1 MDTKR
6 LEKFCPWARQKLKE
20 GVHLRCLA
28 YGLDDA
34 GRAAAGPEADVVAG
48 RVLTAAEKAQRA
60 GLIRQIGALAEEQAG
75 TSEKNVPSAYERFVA
90 EQAYSWF
97 NRLAAIR
104 YMETKGYLPGGMRLL
119 SAQDGSFDP
128 ECLRRAGDLELEGL
142 DQAEAID
149 LALAGNDEELF
160 RRVIVAQCNELA
172 RALPT
177 VFGRVSGSEAL
188 TLPDGLL
195 AANENN
201 VVYHLVADLPEYDE
215 DGQPTGQ
222 WDDVEVL
229 GWMYQFYNAE
239 LKADF
244 FNSRRK
250 AAAADIAPAT
260 QLFTPEW
267 IVRYMVENSLGR
279 LWMLNHPQS
288 ALRERMAYYIEPD
301 AEHEDYLRIGSP
313 EDITFCDP
321 ACGSGHI
328 LSYAFELLFAMYEES
343 GYRERE
349 IPELILTK
357 NLAGME
363 IDERAAQI
371 ASLVLALR
379 AREHDRRFFRRDVHA
394 NVCVLKSVPFEEG
407 ELVYA
412 SKALTEALTHLGEVG
427 SLLAPGEKDLA
438 DLRADLAA
446 CAGDLFANAKA
457 ERLKLAIEKCEALSR
472 RFDVVVANPP
482 YMGSAKF
489 NPFMSG
495 WVKKHYPDVKSD
507 LFSAFIVRIMG
518 FAKDHGECGVMCPF
532 VWMFIGSYEKLR
544 QQIIEQCTLTSL
556 IQLEYSGFA
565 GATVPICTFTF
576 HNSHID
582 GYEGGYV
589 RLSDFA
595 GSENQ
600 APRTLEAIQNPD
612 CGWFYRRDAQT
623 FTQIPGT
630 PIAYW
635 ASDAALNAFTDNPKL
650 GDVTDARVGLITGN
664 GDRFL
669 RRWQEVELTRIG
681 FGTKPYGR
689 NSAKWIPYTKG
700 GEYRLWFGNNE
711 YVVNWE
717 NDGWEMKN
725 DNYDKNSAKGTG
737 RVRAHNF
744 NGTQAFKEGFCW
756 NSISSGQF
764 HGRYTPEGFMFDAAG
779 PLCEVTEEGRLGYV
793 IGLMSSSV
801 FRYCMTLMNPTL
813 NFPPGYLQAVPY
825 LHNES
830 SSDAV
835 RSLVDKNIDLSTSD
849 WDSFETS
856 WDFKRH
862 PLL

>member
-244 FNSRRK
+244 FNSKRK

-301 AEHEDYLRIGSP
+301 AEHEDYLCIGSP

-379 AREHDRRFFRRDVHA
+379 AREHDRRFFKRDVHA
-394 NVCVLKSVPFEEG
+394 NVCVLESVPFEEG

-635 ASDAALNAFTDNPKL
+635 ASEGLIAAFSHGETISGKTSTHLGMATCNNELFLRGWWEVPALKVGNPK
-650 GDVTDARVGLITGN
+650 
-664 GDRFL
+664 RFPYDFE
-669 RRWQEVELTRIG
+669 EV
-681 FGTKPYGR
+681 
-689 NSAKWIPYTKG
+689 KWIPYNKG
-700 GEYRLWFGNNE
+700 GSYRKWYGNDE
-711 YVVNWE
+711 FVVNWA
-717 NDGWEMKN
+717 DG
-725 DNYDKNSAKGTG
+725 G
-737 RVRAHNF
+737 RVLSRAGAVMVKDALRFKPMTTWTRVSSSYLHARVKASGYMFDMTGPAAFGSDADLSYVCGFLNSVM
-744 NGTQAFKEGFCW
+744 GTQVASFMSASLDFQPGQVGSYPLTGMEEHRGEV
-756 NSISSGQF
+756 NS
-764 HGRYTPEGFMFDAAG
+764 RVENC
-779 PLCEVTEEGRLGYV
+779 L
-793 IGLMSSSV
+793 
-801 FRYCMTLMNPTL
+801 
-813 NFPPGYLQAVPY
+813 
-825 LHNES
+825 
-830 SSDAV
+830 
-835 RSLVDKNIDLSTSD
+835 DLSKSD

>member
-1 MDTKR
+1 MDTKA
-6 LEKFCPWARQKLKE
+6 LEKFCPWARVRLIE
-20 GVHLRCLA
+20 AVDLRCHL

-34 GRAAAGPEADVVAG
+34 GRACAPAGSDVVAG
-48 RVLTAAEKAQRA
+48 RVLTAAERSQRD
-60 GLIRQIGALAEEQAG
+60 ALLARVDATEGGYAAFVQEA
-75 TSEKNVPSAYERFVA
+75 AYT
-90 EQAYSWF
+90 WF
-97 NRLAAIR
+97 NRYIAIR
-104 YMETKGYLPGGMRLL
+104 YMELHGYLAINVRML
-119 SAQDGSFDP
+119 SCAADGSFAPD
-128 ECLRRAGDLELEGL
+128 CLRQAADLPLPGL
-142 DQAEAID
+142 DQAEVLRLMGEGD
-149 LALAGNDEELF
+149 DEAVF
-160 RRVIVAQCNELA
+160 RLVLVAQCNELA
-172 RALPT
+172 AALPD
-177 VFGRVSGSEAL
+177 VFGHVGEADAL
-188 TLPDGLL
+188 LLPGNLL
-195 AANENN
+195 RQGADD
-201 VVYHLVADLPEYDE
+201 VLYHLVADIPQSTWEN
-215 DGQPTGQ
+215 
-222 WDDVEVL
+222 VEVL

-301 AEHEDYLRIGSP
+301 AEHEDYLRVASP

-394 NVCVLKSVPFEEG
+394 NVCVLESVPFEEG

-507 LFSAFIVRIMG
+507 LCTCFIERG
-518 FAKDHGECGVMCPF
+518 FNLTKEQGYAAMVTMQS
-532 VWMFIGSYEKLR
+532 WMFLGSFEKMRGNIIANKGIVTMAHLGPRAFDAIGGEVVSVTADVIYNGKL
-544 QQIIEQCTLTSL
+544 
-556 IQLEYSGFA
+556 A
-565 GATVPICTFTF
+565 G
-576 HNSHID
+576 
-582 GYEGGYV
+582 EGAYV
-589 RLSDFA
+589 RLVDIN
-595 GSENQ
+595 GSEEK
-600 APRTLEAIQNPD
+600 RLKLVEAIQNPD

-635 ASDAALNAFTDNPKL
+635 LPKSVGSMFRYGNLGLSFESAGRVKTHNNELYVRNWWEVDSHKLHSKWRSYANGGGFCRWSGLRFDVVNWSKEATKNYGSHGGLPNSNAL
-650 GDVTDARVGLITGN
+650 GREGICWGLITSS
-664 GDRFL
+664 DTSFRL
-669 RRWQEVELTRIG
+669 KTADEL
-681 FGTKPYGR
+681 F
-689 NSAKWIPYTKG
+689 
-700 GEYRLWFGNNE
+700 
-711 YVVNWE
+711 
-717 NDGWEMKN
+717 
-725 DNYDKNSAKGTG
+725 
-737 RVRAHNF
+737 
-744 NGTQAFKEGFCW
+744 
-756 NSISSGQF
+756 SSGSPTIVVERDADASIL
-764 HGRYTPEGFMFDAAG
+764 HDYLGF
-779 PLCEVTEEGRLGYV
+779 LN
-793 IGLMSSSV
+793 SSV
-801 FRYCMTLMNPTL
+801 CKALLRAFNPTL
-813 NFPPGYLQAVPY
+813 NTTVGDVLALPCLPASWNPGTASGISKECNKMVV
-825 LHNES
+825 
-830 SSDAV
+830 A
-835 RSLVDKNIDLSTSD
+835 D

>member
-1 MDTKR
+1 MDTKA
-6 LEKFCPWARQKLKE
+6 LEKFCPWARVRLIE
-20 GVHLRCLA
+20 AVDLRCHL

-34 GRAAAGPEADVVAG
+34 GRASAPAGSDVVAG
-48 RVLTAAEKAQRA
+48 RVLTAAEKSQRD
-60 GLIRQIGALAEEQAG
+60 ALLARVDATDGGYDAFVQEA
-75 TSEKNVPSAYERFVA
+75 AYT
-90 EQAYSWF
+90 WF
-97 NRLAAIR
+97 NRYIAIR
-104 YMETKGYLPGGMRLL
+104 YMELHGYLASNVRML
-119 SAQDGSFDP
+119 SCAADGSFAPD
-128 ECLRRAGDLELEGL
+128 CLRQAADLPLPGL
-142 DQAEAID
+142 DQAEVLRLMGEGD
-149 LALAGNDEELF
+149 DEAVF
-160 RRVIVAQCNELA
+160 RLVLVAQCNELA
-172 RALPT
+172 AALPD
-177 VFGRVSGSEAL
+177 VFGHVGEADAL
-188 TLPDGLL
+188 LLPGNLL
-195 AANENN
+195 RQGADD
-201 VVYHLVADLPEYDE
+201 VLYHLVADIPQSTWEN
-215 DGQPTGQ
+215 
-222 WDDVEVL
+222 VEVL

-244 FNSRRK
+244 FNSKRK

-301 AEHEDYLRIGSP
+301 AEHEDFLRVASP

-394 NVCVLKSVPFEEG
+394 NVCVLESIPFEEG
-407 ELVYA
+407 ELAYA
-412 SKALTEALTHLGEVG
+412 SKALTEALSHLGEVG

-438 DLRADLAA
+438 DLRADLAS

-457 ERLKLAIEKCEALSR
+457 QKLKLAIERCEALSR

-507 LFSAFIVRIMG
+507 LCTCFIERNLTLIKDNGITSLVTSDTCMYLSS
-518 FAKDHGECGVMCPF
+518 FAAMR
-532 VWMFIGSYEKLR
+532 EKLVK
-544 QQIIEQCTLTSL
+544 QDTILA
-556 IQLEYSGFA
+556 FA
-565 GATVPICTFTF
+565 DTRGSNAHPDVFDANAIWVLQRGANP
-576 HNSHID
+576 
-582 GYEGGYV
+582 GYMGAYV
-589 RLSDFA
+589 KL
-595 GSENQ
+595 NQ
-600 APRTLEAIQNPD
+600 RIGEKGAALVEAIQNPA

-635 ASDAALNAFTDNPKL
+635 ASNSLLNAFGSAKQLSEYGKPRQGLATGENARFVREWWEVTQTASCYDCSSIAQSVESGCKWFPYNKGGDFRKWYGNNECVVDWQNDGAAIKEFSGSVIRNPDCYFKPS
-650 GDVTDARVGLITGN
+650 ITWSKISSGSIAF
-664 GDRFL
+664 RY
-669 RRWQEVELTRIG
+669 
-681 FGTKPYGR
+681 KPYGHVFDVAGTSIFADDETLKYLQGAC
-689 NSAKWIPYTKG
+689 NSSTIMLVASM
-700 GEYRLWFGNNE
+700 L
-711 YVVNWE
+711 
-717 NDGWEMKN
+717 
-725 DNYDKNSAKGTG
+725 S
-737 RVRAHNF
+737 
-744 NGTQAFKEGFCW
+744 
-756 NSISSGQF
+756 
-764 HGRYTPEGFMFDAAG
+764 
-779 PLCEVTEEGRLGYV
+779 
-793 IGLMSSSV
+793 
-801 FRYCMTLMNPTL
+801 PTL
-813 NFPPGYLQAVPY
+813 NFEVGQIATYPIIESDELRPSAVERVERAR
-825 LHNES
+825 N
-830 SSDAV
+830 
-835 RSLVDKNIDLSTSD
+835 LSKSD

>member
-1 MDTKR
+1 MDTKA
-6 LEKFCPWARQKLKE
+6 LEKFCPWARVRLIE
-20 GVHLRCLA
+20 AVDLRCHL

-34 GRAAAGPEADVVAG
+34 GRACAPAGSDVVAG
-48 RVLTAAEKAQRA
+48 RVLTAAERSQRD
-60 GLIRQIGALAEEQAG
+60 ALLARVDATEGGYAAFVQEA
-75 TSEKNVPSAYERFVA
+75 AYT
-90 EQAYSWF
+90 WF
-97 NRLAAIR
+97 NRYIAIR
-104 YMETKGYLPGGMRLL
+104 YMELHGYLAINVRML
-119 SAQDGSFDP
+119 SCAADGSFAPD
-128 ECLRRAGDLELEGL
+128 CLRQAADLALPGL
-142 DQAEAID
+142 DQAEVLRLMGEGD
-149 LALAGNDEELF
+149 DEAVF
-160 RRVIVAQCNELA
+160 RLVLVAQCNELA
-172 RALPT
+172 AALPD
-177 VFGRVSGSEAL
+177 VFGHVGEADAL
-188 TLPDGLL
+188 LLPGNLL
-195 AANENN
+195 RQGADD
-201 VVYHLVADLPEYDE
+201 VLYHLVADIPQSTWEN
-215 DGQPTGQ
+215 
-222 WDDVEVL
+222 VEVL

-244 FNSRRK
+244 FNSKRK

-301 AEHEDYLRIGSP
+301 AEHEDYLRVASP

-379 AREHDRRFFRRDVHA
+379 AREHNRRFFKRDVHA
-394 NVCVLKSVPFEEG
+394 NVCVLESVPFEEG

-427 SLLAPGEKDLA
+427 SLLAPSEKDLA

-507 LFSAFIVRIMG
+507 LCTCFIERG
-518 FAKDHGECGVMCPF
+518 FTLAKERGYAAMVTMQS
-532 VWMFIGSYEKLR
+532 WMFLGSFEKMRGNIIANKGIVTMAHLGPRAFDAIGGEVVSVTADVIYNGKL
-544 QQIIEQCTLTSL
+544 
-556 IQLEYSGFA
+556 A
-565 GATVPICTFTF
+565 G
-576 HNSHID
+576 
-582 GYEGGYV
+582 EGAYM
-589 RLSDFA
+589 RLVDIN
-595 GSENQ
+595 GSEEK
-600 APRTLEAIQNPD
+600 RLKLVEAIQNPD

-635 ASDAALNAFTDNPKL
+635 ASNAMLDAFREETL
-650 GDVTDARVGLITGN
+650 GDALPVKKGLDTGN
-664 GDRFL
+664 NDRFL
-669 RRWQEVELTRIG
+669 RLWHEVCISKLGLRC
-681 FGTKPYGR
+681 KNR
-689 NSAKWIPYTKG
+689 SAFNALNKKWAPHDKG
-700 GEYRLWFGNNE
+700 GEYKRWYGNNDWLI
-711 YVVNWE
+711 NW
-717 NDGWEMKN
+717 DGDGIELRESTAN
-725 DNYDKNSAKGTG
+725 LRSQQFYFLTG
-737 RVRAHNF
+737 ITWSSLTSGLPSFRLTDQGA
-744 NGTQAFKEGFCW
+744 
-756 NSISSGQF
+756 ISNTAGSS
-764 HGRYTPEGFMFDAAG
+764 MFPKIG
-779 PLCEVTEEGRLGYV
+779 ELYSVLGYV
-793 IGLMSSSV
+793 NSSV
-801 FRYCMTLMNPTL
+801 AAEALSLLSPTL
-813 NFPPGYLQAVPY
+813 NYSAGPVGNMPGCPRYIP
-825 LHNES
+825 ES
-830 SSDAV
+830 VEA
-835 RSLVDKNIDLSTSD
+835 LSRECVELSKSD

>member
-6 LEKFCPWARQKLKE
+6 LEKFCPWARQKLME

-48 RVLTAAEKAQRA
+48 RVLTAAEKAQRS
-60 GLIRQIGALAEEQAG
+60 GLIHQIRALAEEQAG

-177 VFGRVSGSEAL
+177 VFGRVSDSEAL

-267 IVRYMVENSLGR
+267 IVRYMAENSLGR

-301 AEHEDYLRIGSP
+301 AEHEDYLRIASP

-379 AREHDRRFFRRDVHA
+379 AREHDRRFFGRDVHA
-394 NVCVLKSVPFEEG
+394 NVCVLEAIPFEEG

-412 SKALTEALTHLGEVG
+412 SKALTEALAHLDEVG
-427 SLLAPGEKDLA
+427 SLLAPSEKDLA

-489 NPFMSG
+489 NPFMG
-495 WVKKHYPDVKSD
+495 KWVKKHYPDTYKD
-507 LFSAFIVRIMG
+507 LCTCFIERGFSL
-518 FAKDHGECGVMCPF
+518 AKEQGHAAMVTMQS
-532 VWMFIGSYEKLR
+532 WMFLGSFEKMRGNIIANKGIVTMAHLGPRAFDAIGGEVVSVTADVIYNGKL
-544 QQIIEQCTLTSL
+544 
-556 IQLEYSGFA
+556 A
-565 GATVPICTFTF
+565 G
-576 HNSHID
+576 
-582 GYEGGYV
+582 EGAYV
-589 RLSDFA
+589 RLIDIN
-595 GSENQ
+595 GSEDK
-600 APRTLEAIQNPD
+600 RLKLVEAIQNPD

-635 ASDAALNAFTDNPKL
+635 ATGKMMDAFERNEPIRTYAWGCNGMT
-650 GDVTDARVGLITGN
+650 TGEN
-664 GDRFL
+664 DRFL
-669 RRWQEVELTRIG
+669 RLWYEAEQRKTCTFARNIDEAVES
-681 FGTKPYGR
+681 K
-689 NSAKWIPYTKG
+689 AKWFPYNKG
-700 GEYRLWFGNNE
+700 GDYRKWYGNE
-711 YVVNWE
+711 EWMINWE
-717 NDGWEMKN
+717 YDGE
-725 DNYDKNSAKGTG
+725 DAKAYGHLVPRSQRYMFQPQITWS
-737 RVRAHNF
+737 
-744 NGTQAFKEGFCW
+744 K
-756 NSISSGQF
+756 ISSGSAAF
-764 HGRYTPEGFMFDAAG
+764 RFKEAGHMFDVAGLCLFPDAA
-779 PLCEVTEEGRLGYV
+779 VDRFRL
-793 IGLMSSSV
+793 MAFCNSSV
-801 FRYCMTLMNPTL
+801 AGEFLAFLCPTL
-813 NFPPGYLQAVPY
+813 NFEVGSVTSMPL
-825 LHNES
+825 
-830 SSDAV
+830 
-835 RSLVDKNIDLSTSD
+835 DKSVIGNQGISELASNCVGLSKTD

>member
-1 MDTKR
+1 MDTKA
-6 LEKFCPWARQKLKE
+6 LEKFCPWARVRLIE
-20 GVHLRCLA
+20 AVDLRCHL

-34 GRAAAGPEADVVAG
+34 GRACAPAGSDVVAG
-48 RVLTAAEKAQRA
+48 RVLTAAERSQRD
-60 GLIRQIGALAEEQAG
+60 ALLARVDATEGGYAAFVQEA
-75 TSEKNVPSAYERFVA
+75 AYT
-90 EQAYSWF
+90 WF
-97 NRLAAIR
+97 NRYIAIR
-104 YMETKGYLPGGMRLL
+104 YMELHGYLAINVRML
-119 SAQDGSFDP
+119 SCAADGSFAPD
-128 ECLRRAGDLELEGL
+128 CLRQAADLALPGL
-142 DQAEAID
+142 DQAEVLRLMGEGD
-149 LALAGNDEELF
+149 DEAVF
-160 RRVIVAQCNELA
+160 RLVLVAQCNELA
-172 RALPT
+172 AALPD
-177 VFGRVSGSEAL
+177 VFGHVGEADAL
-188 TLPDGLL
+188 LLPGNLL
-195 AANENN
+195 RQGADD
-201 VVYHLVADLPEYDE
+201 VLYHLVADIPQSTWEN
-215 DGQPTGQ
+215 
-222 WDDVEVL
+222 VEVL

-301 AEHEDYLRIGSP
+301 AEHEDYLRVGSP

-379 AREHDRRFFRRDVHA
+379 AREHDRRFFKRDVHA
-394 NVCVLKSVPFEEG
+394 NVCVLESVPFEEG
-407 ELVYA
+407 ELIYA

-427 SLLAPGEKDLA
+427 SLLAPSEKDLA

-507 LFSAFIVRIMG
+507 LFSAFIVRNMG
-518 FAKDHGECGVMCPF
+518 FAKEHGECGIMCPF

-544 QQIIEQCTLTSL
+544 QQMIEERTLTSL

-576 HNSHID
+576 HNSHIG

-589 RLSDFA
+589 RLSDFV
-595 GSENQ
+595 GPENQ
-600 APRTLEAIQNPD
+600 APKALEAIKNPD

-635 ASDAALNAFTDNPKL
+635 LPTGLTQAFADSVSIDEEADYTGSPN
-650 GDVTDARVGLITGN
+650 ITGDN
-664 GDRFL
+664 DRYL
-669 RRWQEVELTRIG
+669 RFQWEVTSERIG
-681 FGTKPYGR
+681 ARWVKY
-689 NSAKWIPYTKG
+689 SKG
-700 GEYRLWFGNNE
+700 GEFRRWYGNL
-711 YVVNWE
+711 VHIVDWS
-717 NDGWEMKN
+717 D
-725 DNYDKNSAKGTG
+725 SAKSFYRDNKTSTLLPERYWFRGGITYTMLTSG
-737 RVRAHNF
+737 KACFRFIEDGCIWDKSGPVIC
-744 NGTQAFKEGFCW
+744 GLGSKLEKWLGFLNCG
-756 NSISSGQF
+756 IAQE
-764 HGRYTPEGFMFDAAG
+764 YLDI
-779 PLCEVTEEGRLGYV
+779 L
-793 IGLMSSSV
+793 
-801 FRYCMTLMNPTL
+801 NPTMNL
-813 NFPPGYLQAVPY
+813 QVKDVKSLPMRIECEGANFKL
-825 LHNES
+825 
-830 SSDAV
+830 
-835 RSLVDKNIDLSTSD
+835 LVDDCVALSKSD

>member
-1 MDTKR
+1 MDTKA
-6 LEKFCPWARQKLKE
+6 LEKFCPWARVRLIE
-20 GVHLRCLA
+20 AVDLRCHL

-34 GRAAAGPEADVVAG
+34 GRACAPAGSGVVAG
-48 RVLTAAEKAQRA
+48 RVLTAAERSQRDA
-60 GLIRQIGALAEEQAG
+60 LLARVDATEGGYAAFVQGA
-75 TSEKNVPSAYERFVA
+75 AYT
-90 EQAYSWF
+90 WF
-97 NRLAAIR
+97 NRYIAIR
-104 YMETKGYLPGGMRLL
+104 YMELHGYLAINVRML
-119 SAQDGSFDP
+119 SCAADGSFAPD
-128 ECLRRAGDLELEGL
+128 CLRQAADLPLPGL
-142 DQAEAID
+142 DQAEVLRLMGEGD
-149 LALAGNDEELF
+149 DEAVF
-160 RRVIVAQCNELA
+160 RLVLVAQCNELA
-172 RALPT
+172 AALPD
-177 VFGRVSGSEAL
+177 VFGHVGEADAL
-188 TLPDGLL
+188 LLPGNLL
-195 AANENN
+195 RQGADD
-201 VVYHLVADLPEYDE
+201 VLYHLVADIPQSTWEN
-215 DGQPTGQ
+215 
-222 WDDVEVL
+222 VEVL

-301 AEHEDYLRIGSP
+301 AEHEDYLRVGSP
-313 EDITFCDP
+313 EEITFCDP

-394 NVCVLKSVPFEEG
+394 NVCVLESVPFEEG

-427 SLLAPGEKDLA
+427 SLLAPSEKDLA

-457 ERLKLAIEKCEALSR
+457 ERIKLAIEKCEALSR

-507 LFSAFIVRIMG
+507 LCTCFIERGHSLINENGYIAMVT
-518 FAKDHGECGVMCPF
+518 ASS
-532 VWMFIGSYEKLR
+532 WMFISSFQAFREKLVANTR
-544 QQIIEQCTLTSL
+544 ITSMIQQSTH
-556 IQLEYSGFA
+556 GFPYV
-565 GATVPICTFTF
+565 TVPTTMFVLQP
-576 HNSHID
+576 
-582 GYEGGYV
+582 GAKLREGAYI
-589 RLSDFA
+589 RLEGFDRP
-595 GSENQ
+595 Q
-600 APRTLEAIQNPD
+600 WQQPRALEAIQNPD

-635 ASDAALNAFTDNPKL
+635 ATGKMMDAFERNEPIRTYAWGCNGMT
-650 GDVTDARVGLITGN
+650 TGEN
-664 GDRFL
+664 DRFL
-669 RRWQEVELTRIG
+669 RLWYEAEQRKTCTFARNIDEAVES
-681 FGTKPYGR
+681 K
-689 NSAKWIPYTKG
+689 AKWFPYNKG
-700 GEYRLWFGNNE
+700 GDYRKWYGNE
-711 YVVNWE
+711 EWMINWE
-717 NDGWEMKN
+717 NDGE
-725 DNYDKNSAKGTG
+725 DAKAYGHLVPRSQRYMFQPQITWS
-737 RVRAHNF
+737 
-744 NGTQAFKEGFCW
+744 K
-756 NSISSGQF
+756 ISSGSAAF
-764 HGRYTPEGFMFDAAG
+764 RFKEAGHMFDVAGLCLFPDAA
-779 PLCEVTEEGRLGYV
+779 VDRFRL
-793 IGLMSSSV
+793 MAFCNSSV
-801 FRYCMTLMNPTL
+801 AGEFLAFLCPTL
-813 NFPPGYLQAVPY
+813 NFEVGSVTSMPL
-825 LHNES
+825 
-830 SSDAV
+830 
-835 RSLVDKNIDLSTSD
+835 DKSVIGNQGISELASNCVGLSKSD

>member
-1 MDTKR
+1 MDTKA
-6 LEKFCPWARQKLKE
+6 LEKFCPWARVRLIE
-20 GVHLRCLA
+20 AVDLRCHL

-34 GRAAAGPEADVVAG
+34 GRACAPAGSDVVAG
-48 RVLTAAEKAQRA
+48 RVLTAAERSQRD
-60 GLIRQIGALAEEQAG
+60 ALLARVDATEGGYAAFVQEA
-75 TSEKNVPSAYERFVA
+75 AYT
-90 EQAYSWF
+90 WF
-97 NRLAAIR
+97 NRYIAIR
-104 YMETKGYLPGGMRLL
+104 YMELHGYLAINVRML
-119 SAQDGSFDP
+119 SCAADGSFAPD
-128 ECLRRAGDLELEGL
+128 CLRQAADLALPGL
-142 DQAEAID
+142 DQAEVLRLMGEGD
-149 LALAGNDEELF
+149 DEAVF
-160 RRVIVAQCNELA
+160 RLVLVAQCNELA
-172 RALPT
+172 AALPD
-177 VFGRVSGSEAL
+177 VFGHVGEADAL
-188 TLPDGLL
+188 LLPGNLL
-195 AANENN
+195 RQGADD
-201 VVYHLVADLPEYDE
+201 VLYHLVADIPQSTWEN
-215 DGQPTGQ
+215 
-222 WDDVEVL
+222 VEVL

-313 EDITFCDP
+313 EEITFCDP

-379 AREHDRRFFRRDVHA
+379 AREHDRRFFKRDVHA
-394 NVCVLKSVPFEEG
+394 NVCVLESVPFEEG

-446 CAGDLFANAKA
+446 CAGGLFANAKA

-507 LFSAFIVRIMG
+507 LCTCFIERG
-518 FAKDHGECGVMCPF
+518 FTLAKERGYAAMVTMQS
-532 VWMFIGSYEKLR
+532 WMFLGSFEKMRGNIIANKGIVTMAHLGPRAFDAIGGEVVSVTADVIYNGKL
-544 QQIIEQCTLTSL
+544 
-556 IQLEYSGFA
+556 A
-565 GATVPICTFTF
+565 G
-576 HNSHID
+576 
-582 GYEGGYV
+582 EGAYM
-589 RLSDFA
+589 RLVDIN
-595 GSENQ
+595 GSEEK
-600 APRTLEAIQNPD
+600 RLKLVEAIQNPT

-635 ASDAALNAFTDNPKL
+635 ASEGLIAAFSHGETISGKTSTHLGMATCNNELFLRGWWEVPALKVGNPK
-650 GDVTDARVGLITGN
+650 
-664 GDRFL
+664 RFPYDFE
-669 RRWQEVELTRIG
+669 EV
-681 FGTKPYGR
+681 
-689 NSAKWIPYTKG
+689 KWIPYNKG
-700 GEYRLWFGNNE
+700 GSYRKWYGNDE
-711 YVVNWE
+711 FVVNWA
-717 NDGWEMKN
+717 DG
-725 DNYDKNSAKGTG
+725 G
-737 RVRAHNF
+737 RVLSRAGAVMVKEALRFKPMTTWTRVSSSYLHARVKASGYMFDMTGPAAFGSDADLSYVCGFLNSVM
-744 NGTQAFKEGFCW
+744 GTQVASFISASLDFQPGQVGSYPLTGMEEHRGEV
-756 NSISSGQF
+756 NS
-764 HGRYTPEGFMFDAAG
+764 RVE
-779 PLCEVTEEGRLGYV
+779 
-793 IGLMSSSV
+793 
-801 FRYCMTLMNPTL
+801 YCL
-813 NFPPGYLQAVPY
+813 
-825 LHNES
+825 
-830 SSDAV
+830 
-835 RSLVDKNIDLSTSD
+835 DLSKSD

>member
-1 MDTKR
+1 MDTKA
-6 LEKFCPWARQKLKE
+6 LEKFCPWARVRLIE
-20 GVHLRCLA
+20 AVDLRCHL

-34 GRAAAGPEADVVAG
+34 GRACAPAGSDVVAG
-48 RVLTAAEKAQRA
+48 RVLTAAERSQRD
-60 GLIRQIGALAEEQAG
+60 ALLARVDATEGGYAAFVQEA
-75 TSEKNVPSAYERFVA
+75 AYT
-90 EQAYSWF
+90 WF
-97 NRLAAIR
+97 NRYIAIR
-104 YMETKGYLPGGMRLL
+104 YMELHGYLAINVRML
-119 SAQDGSFDP
+119 SCAADGSFAPD
-128 ECLRRAGDLELEGL
+128 CLRQAADLPLPGL
-142 DQAEAID
+142 DQAEVLRLMGEGD
-149 LALAGNDEELF
+149 DEAVF
-160 RRVIVAQCNELA
+160 RLVLVAQCNELA
-172 RALPT
+172 AALPD
-177 VFGRVSGSEAL
+177 VFGHVGEADAL
-188 TLPDGLL
+188 LLPGNLL
-195 AANENN
+195 RQGADD
-201 VVYHLVADLPEYDE
+201 VLYHLVADIPQSTWEN
-215 DGQPTGQ
+215 
-222 WDDVEVL
+222 VEVL

-244 FNSRRK
+244 FNSKRK

-301 AEHEDYLRIGSP
+301 AEHEDYLRVASP

-321 ACGSGHI
+321 ACGTGHI

-379 AREHDRRFFRRDVHA
+379 AREHDRRFFKRDVHA
-394 NVCVLKSVPFEEG
+394 NVCVLESVPFEEG

-427 SLLAPGEKDLA
+427 SLFAPSEKDLA

-507 LFSAFIVRIMG
+507 LCTCFIERG
-518 FAKDHGECGVMCPF
+518 FTLAKERGYAAMVTMQS
-532 VWMFIGSYEKLR
+532 WMFLGSFEKMRGNIIANKGIVTMAHLGPRAFDAIGGEVVSVTADVIYNGKL
-544 QQIIEQCTLTSL
+544 
-556 IQLEYSGFA
+556 A
-565 GATVPICTFTF
+565 G
-576 HNSHID
+576 
-582 GYEGGYV
+582 EGAYM
-589 RLSDFA
+589 RLVDIN
-595 GSENQ
+595 GSEEK
-600 APRTLEAIQNPD
+600 RLKLVEAIQNPT

-635 ASDAALNAFTDNPKL
+635 ATGKMMDAFERNEPIRTYAWGCNGMT
-650 GDVTDARVGLITGN
+650 TGKN
-664 GDRFL
+664 DRFL
-669 RRWQEVELTRIG
+669 RLWYEAEQRKTCTFARNIDEAVES
-681 FGTKPYGR
+681 K
-689 NSAKWIPYTKG
+689 AKWFPYNKG
-700 GEYRLWFGNNE
+700 GDYRKWYGNE
-711 YVVNWE
+711 EWMINWE
-717 NDGWEMKN
+717 NDGE
-725 DNYDKNSAKGTG
+725 DAKAYGHLVPRSQRYMFQPQITWS
-737 RVRAHNF
+737 
-744 NGTQAFKEGFCW
+744 K
-756 NSISSGQF
+756 ISSGSAAF
-764 HGRYTPEGFMFDAAG
+764 RFKEAGHMFDVAGLCLFPDAA
-779 PLCEVTEEGRLGYV
+779 VDRFRL
-793 IGLMSSSV
+793 MAFCNSSV
-801 FRYCMTLMNPTL
+801 AGEFLAFLCPTL
-813 NFPPGYLQAVPY
+813 NFEVGSVTSMPL
-825 LHNES
+825 
-830 SSDAV
+830 
-835 RSLVDKNIDLSTSD
+835 DKSVIGNQGISELASNCVGLSKTD